1 MLKGAGYH
9 TAAVGKWGIGGYG
22 QGPSGLYARPNER
35 GFDYFYGIMEHL
47 TGHYHYI
54 TESKNI
60 YEYNDGAS
68 SPAFAN
74 VTNKVPD
81 TAYDTDLFGARAKQW
96 IVDHHAK
103 SASQPFFLYLA
114 FPAPHGSLAV
124 PACAYPPKPLRKA
137 SDSPRV
143 KLAS

>member
-1 MLKGAGYH
+1 M
-9 TAAVGKWGIGGYG
+9 
-22 QGPSGLYARPNER
+22 YARPNER

-81 TAYDTDLFGARAKQW
+81 TAYDTDLFGARQA
-96 IVDHHAK
+96 VDRGPPCQIG
-103 SASQPFFLYLA
+103 QPALL
-114 FPAPHGSLAV
+114 PVPGSPLRTVPWRCPRAPIPQTGPQGRLAV
-124 PACAYPPKPLRKA
+124 GGRE
-137 SDSPRV
+137 
-143 KLAS
+143 